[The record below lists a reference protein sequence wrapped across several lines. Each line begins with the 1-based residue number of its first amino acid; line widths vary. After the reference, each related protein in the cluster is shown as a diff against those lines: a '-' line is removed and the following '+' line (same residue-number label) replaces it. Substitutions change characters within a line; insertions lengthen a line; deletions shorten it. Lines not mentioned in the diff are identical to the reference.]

1 MIVPLTPLMFL
12 RRTAKLYPHKL
23 AVVCGENR
31 FSYSQFNQRI
41 QQLSWSLKNLG
52 VNSGMVIAYL
62 SRNCHRLLE
71 GYYGV
76 IQTGAIL
83 LPINVRSTQTDLL
96 YILNHSN
103 ANVLFLQKEFLPVI
117 EKILEK
123 LKSIKHF
130 IILNDTPK
138 KTWLRPFNYEQ
149 QLRNSINDPFPDQL
163 KDENSVA
170 ELFYTS
176 GTTAKPKGVMLTHRN
191 LYLHT
196 QTVVWAHQNQDSD
209 IQLHS
214 IPLFHANAWGATH
227 SITFVGGTHV
237 MLSKFRP
244 AKFFQ
249 LIETEK
255 VTSFNLVPTMASMLL
270 DFQRIPKAFSTL
282 RLIHLGG
289 STVPSE
295 MVKQLESTFGC
306 SCSCGYGL
314 TETSPVLTISII
326 KSHLKED
333 SSSHYKR
340 AAMTGIELPGN
351 EVKVVDENGRDV
363 RQNGKMIGEIITKSN
378 LVMKG
383 YWKQPEETAQAIK
396 GGWFHTG
403 DLATVDSEGYLMI
416 VDRKK
421 DIIIRGGE
429 NISSIEVEK
438 TLVTHPA
445 ILECAVIA
453 IPNKKWGETPKA
465 FVVIKE
471 DYQVSKQELKFY
483 CRKRLAT
490 YKIPSS
496 FEIVQSLPK
505 GVTGKIQKKILRT
518 SYWENP

>member
-1 MIVPLTPLMFL
+1 MIVPLTPLTFL
-12 RRTAKLYPHKL
+12 RRTAKLYPDKL
-23 AVVCGENR
+23 AVVCDKHR
-31 FSYSQFNQRI
+31 FSYSQFNQRVH
-41 QQLSWSLKNLG
+41 QLSWSLKNLD
-52 VNSGMVIAYL
+52 VHSGMVVAYL

-83 LPINVRSTQTDLL
+83 LPVNVRLTPTDLVF
-96 YILNHSN
+96 ILNDSG
-103 ANVLFLQKEFLPVI
+103 ATVLFLEQEFVPEI
-117 EKILEK
+117 EKIRKK
-123 LKSIKHF
+123 LKTVKHF
-130 IILNDTPK
+130 IVLNDAPRR
-138 KTWLRPFNYEQ
+138 TWLQSLNYEQ
-149 QLRNSINDPFPDQL
+149 QLNKSITDPFPDQI

-176 GTTAKPKGVMLTHRN
+176 GTTATPKGVMLTHRN

-196 QTVVWAHQNQDSD
+196 QSVIWAHQNQDSD
-209 IQLHS
+209 IQLHT
-214 IPLFHANAWGATH
+214 IPLFHANAWGVTH
-227 SITFVGGTHV
+227 SITLVGGTHV

-244 AKFFQ
+244 TKIFQ
-249 LIETEK
+249 LIEKEK

-270 DFQRIPKAFSTL
+270 TSAGISKDFPTV

-289 STVPSE
+289 ATVPTE
-295 MVKQLESTFGC
+295 MVKQLESAFSC

-314 TETSPVLTISII
+314 TETSPVLTIAII

-340 AAMTGIELPGN
+340 ATMTGIELPGN
-351 EVKVVDENGRDV
+351 EVRVVDKNGRDV
-363 RQNGKMIGEIITKSN
+363 IQDGKMIGEIITKSN

-383 YWKQPEETAQAIK
+383 YWKLPEETAKAIK
-396 GGWFHTG
+396 EGWFYTG

-429 NISSIEVEK
+429 NISSLEVEK
-438 TLVTHPA
+438 ALATHPA

-453 IPNKKWGETPKA
+453 VPSKKWGETPKA
-465 FVVIKE
+465 FVVIRSNQK
-471 DYQVSKQELKFY
+471 VSKQELKFY
-483 CRKRLAT
+483 CRKKLAT

-496 FEIVQSLPK
+496 FEIVTSLPK
-505 GVTGKIQKKILRT
+505 GVTGKIQKKILR
-518 SYWENP
+518 SFH

>member
-12 RRTAKLYPHKL
+12 RRTAKLYPDKL
-23 AVVCGENR
+23 AVVCGEHR
-31 FSYSQFNQRI
+31 FSYSQFNQRVH
-41 QQLSWSLKNLG
+41 QLSWSLKNLE
-52 VNSGMVIAYL
+52 VNSGMVVAYL

-76 IQTGAIL
+76 IQTEAIL
-83 LPINVRSTQTDLL
+83 LPVNVRLTPADLV
-96 YILNHSN
+96 YILNDSS
-103 ANVLFLQKEFLPVI
+103 ATVLFLEQEFVPEI
-117 EKILEK
+117 EKIRKK
-123 LKSIKHF
+123 LKTVKHF
-130 IILNDTPK
+130 IVLNDTPRRP
-138 KTWLRPFNYEQ
+138 WLQSLNYEQ
-149 QLRNSINDPFPDQL
+149 QLRKTVTNPFPDQI

-196 QTVVWAHQNQDSD
+196 QSVVWAHQNQDSD
-209 IQLHS
+209 IQLHT
-214 IPLFHANAWGATH
+214 IPLFHANAWGVIH
-227 SITFVGGTHV
+227 SITLVGGTHV
-237 MLSKFRP
+237 MLPKFRP
-244 AKFFQ
+244 TKIFE
-249 LIETEK
+249 LLETEK

-270 DFQRIPKAFSTL
+270 TSAGISKDFPTL

-295 MVKQLESTFGC
+295 MVKQLESAFDC

-333 SSSHYKR
+333 PSSYYKR

-351 EVKVVDENGRDV
+351 EVRVVDENGRDV
-363 RQNGKMIGEIITKSN
+363 IQDGEMIGEIITKSN

-383 YWKQPEETAQAIK
+383 YWKLPEETAEAIK
-396 GGWFHTG
+396 EGWFYTG

-429 NISSIEVEK
+429 NISSLEVEK

-445 ILECAVIA
+445 VLECAVIA
-453 IPNKKWGETPKA
+453 VPSKKWGETPKA
-465 FVVIKE
+465 FVVIRSNHKI
-471 DYQVSKQELKFY
+471 SKQELKFY
-483 CRKRLAT
+483 CRKKLAT

-496 FEIVQSLPK
+496 FEIVRSLPK
-505 GVTGKIQKKILRT
+505 GVTGKIQKKILR
-518 SYWENP
+518 SLH